1 MQVRQHYTP
10 TRATSRIKKAIQLIA
25 VLAIFAAIGAMLA
38 T

>member
-10 TRATSRIKKAIQLIA
+10 TRATSRFTKSIQLIA

-38 T
+38 A